1 MLKMKIA
8 EILKKEPSKLIET
21 MMYGKSIKKIHP
33 IQLNINNTT
42 KKRKSRNFP
51 DIQLPKSRSQFFS
64 PNYNEKRQEET
75 KSSLYSPLHCPNITK
90 SLNENAYNNMI
101 QRDRKKYNS
110 QNNLPYF
117 DFWNPQVTPN
127 KINYPRPNTR
137 RYSPFFESSISFEP
151 ILCASTRKILRN
163 KEKKKKKIFVI
174 SPQKMKKKLMDYD
187 ALNELEF
194 PYFHYSI
201 FSFENEFSDD
211 DYVKAFAYNT
221 HQGNIRDYN
230 EDAIQVTQI
239 ENNIKFFAIY
249 DGHGG
254 NSCYNLLRDTLHFTI
269 ENFSIK
275 GIANAIIES
284 DKYFINKY
292 CTSKSK
298 SELIDTSGSCAL
310 IAAIKDNKCII
321 ANVGDSK
328 AIVVKNNKLF
338 FSTQEHKP
346 NKKKEKQRI
355 LANGGKVYLTQF
367 PTPLY
372 QNGNLV
378 EPPWRVSP
386 GKLSVS
392 RTIGDACAKIE
403 KYGGKEGVVI
413 PNPEVTEILLDSE
426 FNYIVLCCD
435 GIYDVLDEE
444 DVIDCVN
451 MAKKEKEGCEWNIVC
466 AEAANIII
474 KSALLK
480 ESFDNVSC
488 VVIALNLY

>member
-1 MLKMKIA
+1 MLKMKIS
-8 EILKKEPSKLIET
+8 EILKKEPSKLTERMVYT
-21 MMYGKSIKKIHP
+21 SSKRKIHP
-33 IQLNINNTT
+33 IQLSVNNTT
-42 KKRKSRNFP
+42 RKRNFRNFP

-64 PNYNEKRQEET
+64 PNYNEKNLEET
-75 KSSLYSPLHCPNITK
+75 KSSLYSPLHYPNIAK
-90 SLNENAYNNMI
+90 KLNENGYNNMI
-101 QRDRKKYNS
+101 LKEKKCNS
-110 QNNLPYF
+110 QSNLNYC
-117 DFWNPQVTPN
+117 DFWNIPLTP
-127 KINYPRPNTR
+127 KIIDYPRPNSR
-137 RYSPFFESSISFEP
+137 RYPPFFESTSSFEP
-151 ILCASTRKILRN
+151 ILCTKIPKILRK
-163 KEKKKKKIFVI
+163 KEKKKQKIIFFSSQKRKKKIINF
-174 SPQKMKKKLMDYD
+174 DR
-187 ALNELEF
+187 LNEIEF
-194 PYFHYSI
+194 PFFRYSI

-230 EDAIQVTQI
+230 EDAIQVTEI

-254 NSCYNLLRDTLHFTI
+254 NSCSNYLRDTLHYHI
-269 ENFSIK
+269 ESFSIK
-275 GIANAIIES
+275 GIADAIIES
-284 DKYFINKY
+284 DEYFINKY

-298 SELIDTSGSCAL
+298 NEMIDTSGSCAL

-328 AIVVKNNKLF
+328 AIVVKNNKLLF
-338 FSTQEHKP
+338 ATQEHKP

-355 LANGGKVYLTQF
+355 IANGGKVYLTQF
-367 PTPLY
+367 PVPLF

-413 PNPEVTEILLDSE
+413 PNPEITEILLDNE

-474 KSALLK
+474 KAALLK
-480 ESFDNVSC
+480 GSFDNVSC